1 MLQMVQVA
9 LRPVGIATWRHC
21 DLKAL
26 RPCDS
31 RLGLSTEPVA
41 LRSCRRQC
49 LGVSRVSVLRGSGFA
64 AIRKSGTRLFA
75 SPDSGEAGRGAEVS

>member
-1 MLQMVQVA
+1 M
-9 LRPVGIATWRHC
+9 RHRGHE
-21 DLKAL
+21 AL

-49 LGVSRVSVLRGSGFA
+49 LGVSRVSVLRGSGYSQFRAA
-64 AIRKSGTRLFA
+64 AIRKSG
-75 SPDSGEAGRGAEVS
+75 